1 MTPLSIR
8 YKDTIAALRAMLG
21 IHAPQAIERIIP
33 GPLTSLAKL
42 GQRCAA
48 TLLDASALT
57 RAHPVLALLL
67 DLAASL
73 HLALRHVAANE
84 SDTQRRG
91 QIQAHANMWQRLRV
105 ILVDAPSWTSW
116 GLARTDV
123 APMLDP
129 VKSGL
134 PANPF
139 EAYHRLEAPAV
150 MQSDDAQR
158 AMRALIHSDPVLR
171 PLSTSAIGELA
182 RALVAGTT
190 IKGLLA

>member
-8 YKDTIAALRAMLG
+8 YKDTIAGLRAMLAV
-21 IHAPQAIERIIP
+21 HTPRAIERLIP
-33 GPLTSLAKL
+33 GPLTALAL
-42 GQRCAA
+42 MGQRCAA
-48 TLLDASALT
+48 TLLDASTLA
-57 RAHPVLALLL
+57 RAHPVLPLLL
-67 DLAASL
+67 DLTASL

-84 SDTQRRG
+84 ADTQRRG

-116 GLARTDV
+116 AMTRTDV

-150 MQSDDAQR
+150 LQSDDAQR
-158 AMRALIHSDPVLR
+158 ALRALIYSDPVLR
-171 PLSTSAIGELA
+171 PLGTPAIGELA

-190 IKGLLA
+190 LKGLL